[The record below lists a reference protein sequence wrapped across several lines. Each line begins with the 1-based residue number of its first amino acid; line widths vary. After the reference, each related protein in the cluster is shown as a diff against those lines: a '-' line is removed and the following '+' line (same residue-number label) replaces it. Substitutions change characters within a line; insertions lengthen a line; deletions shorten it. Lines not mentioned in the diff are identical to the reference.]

1 MSNEIKIKIDVFN
14 EAVSL
19 LKQINSSLNESI
31 NKINVEGNKL
41 YNTWDS
47 RSGKNFNYKNK
58 KLISNMKSLNNNIQD
73 LSVELNNVNSTYQQM
88 DNSIASR
95 IGK

>member
-19 LKQINSSLNESI
+19 LKQINFSLNESI
-31 NKINVEGNKL
+31 NKINAEGNKL

-73 LSVELNNVNSTYQQM
+73 LSVDLNNVNSTYQQM